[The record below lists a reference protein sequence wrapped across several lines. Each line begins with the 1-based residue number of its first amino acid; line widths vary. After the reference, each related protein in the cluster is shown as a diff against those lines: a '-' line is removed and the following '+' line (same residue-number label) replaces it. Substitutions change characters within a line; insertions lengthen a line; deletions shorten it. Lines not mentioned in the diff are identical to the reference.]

1 MSTSPGEAPK
11 VSQNEIRAQR
21 IAKLEAIRAAGIN
34 PYPERAFESE
44 AIADVLKKDN
54 GAPAQVAG
62 RIMLFREMGNIT
74 FFHIQDR
81 TGRMQMVLNKRTY
94 TPQGAIDYKF
104 WIKKLDL
111 GDIVHISG
119 ERMTTEKGE
128 PSLLVKEM
136 TLVSKS
142 LLPLPEKWHGLT
154 DADQIYRQRYLD
166 LIGNRESLD
175 RFIKRSQLVSGVRE
189 YLCSQNFLEIETPI
203 LQAEAG
209 GAAATPFV
217 THHKS
222 LDHDFFLRISLEL
235 YLKRALVGGYERVF
249 EIGRNFRNEGLS
261 RKHNP
266 EFTMLEVYQAYSNY
280 RGMMELLKGIIGHL
294 CQNVFKKSQF
304 KRPDSE
310 EVIDFGK
317 PWVEVR
323 YRDIVCERTANKNWF
338 AQSKAEKVAAA
349 KALGV
354 DVNES
359 WEDFEITNEVFSKK
373 IEPTLMQPTFVTHL
387 PRELCPLAKP
397 NAEDP
402 SVLDVF
408 EFIVA
413 GMEVAP
419 AYSELND
426 PLLQRDFFMK
436 QVGGDAQRFDEDFI
450 TALEHGMPSAGG
462 MGVGIDRLAI
472 IMTEASSIRDVI
484 LFPTLKPIA

>member
-1 MSTSPGEAPK
+1 MANDSDL
-11 VSQNEIRAQR
+11 RAQR
-21 IAKLEAIRAAGIN
+21 LAKLESIRALGVN
-34 PYPERAFESE
+34 PFPAQAFATEE
-44 AIADVLKKDN
+44 IAEVLKRDN
-54 GAPAQVAG
+54 GAPASVAG
-62 RIMLFREMGNIT
+62 RIMLLRDMGNIT

-94 TPQGAIDYKF
+94 APQGAQDYKF

-111 GDIVHISG
+111 GDIVHVAG

-136 TLVSKS
+136 TLVTKA

-154 DADQIYRQRYLD
+154 DPDQIYRQRYLD
-166 LIGNRESLD
+166 LIVNRDSLQ
-175 RFIKRSQLVSGVRE
+175 RFMLRSQMVSEIRQ
-189 YLCSQNFLEIETPI
+189 YLCAQKFLEVETPI

-209 GAAATPFV
+209 GAAATPFT
-217 THHKS
+217 THYKA
-222 LDHDFFLRISLEL
+222 LDHNFFLRISLEL

-280 RGMMELLKGIIGHL
+280 RGMMDLLKGMIAHL
-294 CQNVFKKSQF
+294 CEKVFHKSQF

-310 EVIDFGK
+310 EVIDFAA
-317 PWVEVR
+317 PWREVR
-323 YRDIVCERTANKNWF
+323 YRDLIVERTSNPNWF
-338 AQSKAEKVAAA
+338 SLSKAEKIAAA
-349 KALGV
+349 RVLGV
-354 DVNES
+354 EAQES
-359 WEDFEITNEVFSKK
+359 WEDFEVTNEVFSKK
-373 IEPTLMQPTFVTHL
+373 IEPTLIQPTFVTHL

-402 SVLDVF
+402 TVLDVF
-408 EFIVA
+408 ECIIG
-413 GMEVAP
+413 GMEIAP

-436 QVGGDAQRFDEDFI
+436 QVGGDTQRFDEDFI

-472 IMTEASSIRDVI
+472 LMTEASNIRDVI
-484 LFPTLKPIA
+484 LFPTLKQG

>member
-1 MSTSPGEAPK
+1 MTDTKPK
-11 VSQNEIRAQR
+11 PAESDIRAQR
-21 IAKLEAIRAAGIN
+21 LMKLQSIREAGIN
-34 PYPERAFESE
+34 PYPEQAFASQP
-44 AIADVLKKDN
+44 IADVLKQAD
-54 GAPAQVAG
+54 GSTAAVAG

-94 TPQGAIDYKF
+94 TPQGAADYKF

-136 TLVSKS
+136 TLVSKA

-154 DADQIYRQRYLD
+154 DTDQIYRQRYLD
-166 LIGNRESLD
+166 LIVNRESLE
-175 RFIKRSQLVSGVRE
+175 RFILRSQMLNGVRE
-189 YLCSQNFLEIETPI
+189 YLCSQKFLEIETPI

-209 GAAATPFV
+209 GAAATPFT
-217 THHKS
+217 THHKA
-222 LDHDFFLRISLEL
+222 LDHHFFLRISLEL

-280 RGMMELLKGIIGHL
+280 RGMMELLKGIIHHL
-294 CQNVFKKSQF
+294 CQNIFRKFQF
-304 KRPDSE
+304 KRPDTG
-310 EVIDFGK
+310 EVIDFAQ
-317 PWVEVR
+317 PWTEVR
-323 YRDIVCERTANKNWF
+323 YRDIVCQRTGNAGWF
-338 AQSKAEKVAAA
+338 SLSKADKIAAA

-354 DVNES
+354 DCDPK
-359 WEDFEITNEVFSKK
+359 WEDFEVTQEVFSKK
-373 IEPTLMQPTFVTHL
+373 IEPTLIQPTFVTHL

-408 EFIVA
+408 ECVIA

-436 QVGGDAQRFDEDFI
+436 QVGGDTQRFDEDFI

-472 IMTEASSIRDVI
+472 IMTEANSIRDVI
-484 LFPTLKPIA
+484 LFPTLKQG